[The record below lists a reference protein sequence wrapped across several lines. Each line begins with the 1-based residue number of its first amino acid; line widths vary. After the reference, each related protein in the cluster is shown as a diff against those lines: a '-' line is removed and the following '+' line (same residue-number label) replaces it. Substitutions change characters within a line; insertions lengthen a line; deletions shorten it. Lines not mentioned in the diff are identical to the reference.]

1 MQDELV
7 YKVTGLFSK
16 AFIGYLGA
24 RIAIGI
30 ANTMLTVA
38 LGWHLYEMTGDP
50 WSLALVGLMQII
62 PVYVFFFVSGY
73 VIDRFPRVWVVRV
86 CALVETTA
94 VAGIA
99 QILIREDPELLM
111 LYSLVFLH
119 GAGRAFH
126 GPALHAIV
134 PNIVQRKVLDRA
146 IAMSSTS
153 WNAASIAGPVA
164 AGYLI
169 LLLDRQ
175 IYAVIAVASASTLI
189 GYLFVPTIKIP
200 QETGDRLKTL
210 LAGIQ
215 YVRGRPIILGGLT
228 IDLLMVGFGSVMV
241 LLPVFAAD
249 ILRVG
254 PEELGL
260 MRGMPALGSVL
271 MGLFLSTRRSELSS
285 AGPKLWFSLLVFTTS
300 ILIFSLSEVLIL
312 SLIALFCYGA
322 SDMVSVNIRMGMV
335 QAATPE
341 YLRGR
346 VAAVNMLFIQTSNEG
361 GDFRGGA
368 LAGLLGPIYTVL
380 IGGMLG
386 LGFLMWSRKQFPGL
400 YTLNR
405 ISDLSPQE
413 KVART

>member
-1 MQDELV
+1 M
-7 YKVTGLFSK
+7 
-16 AFIGYLGA
+16 GYLSA

-30 ANTMLTVA
+30 ANTMLIVA
-38 LGWHLYEMTGDP
+38 LGWHLYEITGDP

-73 VIDRFPRVWVVRV
+73 VIDRFPRVWVVRA
-86 CALVETTA
+86 CALVEALA
-94 VAGIA
+94 VLGIA
-99 QILIREDPELLM
+99 QILTQEDPDLLT
-111 LYSLVFLH
+111 LYGLVFVH

-134 PNIVQRKVLDRA
+134 PNIVPREVLDRA

-153 WNAASIAGPVA
+153 WNAASIVGPVV

-169 LLLDRQ
+169 LMLDRR
-175 IYAVIAVASASTLI
+175 IYDVIALASAATLI
-189 GYLFVPTIKIP
+189 GYLFIPSIRIP
-200 QETGDRLKTL
+200 QEKGDRLKTL

-215 YVRGRPIILGGLT
+215 YVRGKPIILGGLT

-249 ILRVG
+249 ILLVG

-271 MGLFLSTRRSELSS
+271 MGLFLSTRRREISG
-285 AGPKLWFSLLVFTTS
+285 AGPKLWFSLIVFAAS
-300 ILIFSLSEVLIL
+300 ILVFSLSEILIL
-312 SLIALFCYGA
+312 SLVALFFYGA

-368 LAGLLGPIYTVL
+368 LAGLLGPVQTVL
-380 IGGMLG
+380 IGGVLG
-386 LGFLMWSRKQFPGL
+386 LGFLAWSRKQFPGL
-400 YTLNR
+400 YTLDK
-405 ISDLSPQE
+405 ISDLSQQDR
-413 KVART
+413 ATRA

>member
-1 MQDELV
+1 MNSLS
-7 YKVTGLFSK
+7 SK
-16 AFIGYLGA
+16 AFVGYLGA

-30 ANTMLTVA
+30 ANTMLIVA
-38 LGWHLYEMTGDP
+38 LGWHLYEITGDP

-73 VIDRFPRVWVVRV
+73 VIDRFPRVWVVRA
-86 CALVETTA
+86 CALVEALA
-94 VAGIA
+94 VLGIA
-99 QILIREDPELLM
+99 QILTQEDPDLLT
-111 LYSLVFLH
+111 LYGLVFVH

-134 PNIVQRKVLDRA
+134 PNIVPREVLDRA

-153 WNAASIAGPVA
+153 WNAASIVGPVV

-169 LLLDRQ
+169 LMLDRR
-175 IYAVIAVASASTLI
+175 IYDVIALASAATLI
-189 GYLFVPTIKIP
+189 GYLFIPSIRIP
-200 QETGDRLKTL
+200 QEKGDRLKTL

-215 YVRGRPIILGGLT
+215 YVRGKPIILGGLT

-249 ILRVG
+249 ILLVG

-271 MGLFLSTRRSELSS
+271 MGLFLSTRRREISG
-285 AGPKLWFSLLVFTTS
+285 AGPKLWFSLIVFAAS
-300 ILIFSLSEVLIL
+300 ILVFSLSEILIL
-312 SLIALFCYGA
+312 SLVALFFYGA

-368 LAGLLGPIYTVL
+368 LAGLLGPVQTVL
-380 IGGMLG
+380 IGGILG
-386 LGFLMWSRKQFPGL
+386 LGFLAWSRKQFPGL
-400 YTLNR
+400 YTLDK
-405 ISDLSPQE
+405 ISDLSQQDR
-413 KVART
+413 ATRA

>member
-1 MQDELV
+1 M
-7 YKVTGLFSK
+7 
-16 AFIGYLGA
+16 GYLGA

-30 ANTMLTVA
+30 ANTMLIVA
-38 LGWHLYEMTGDP
+38 LGWHLYEITGDP

-73 VIDRFPRVWVVRV
+73 VIDRFPRVWVVRT
-86 CALVETTA
+86 CALVEALA
-94 VAGIA
+94 VLGIA
-99 QILIREDPELLM
+99 QILTQEDPDLLT
-111 LYSLVFLH
+111 LYGLVFVH

-134 PNIVQRKVLDRA
+134 PNIVPREVLDRA

-153 WNAASIAGPVA
+153 WNAASIVGPVV

-169 LLLDRQ
+169 LLLDRR
-175 IYAVIAVASASTLI
+175 IYDVIALASAATLI
-189 GYLFVPTIKIP
+189 GYLFIPSIRIP
-200 QETGDRLKTL
+200 QEKGDRLKTL

-215 YVRGRPIILGGLT
+215 YVRGKPIILGGLT

-249 ILRVG
+249 ILLVG

-271 MGLFLSTRRSELSS
+271 MGLFLATRHQEISGT
-285 AGPKLWFSLLVFTTS
+285 GPKLWFSLIVFAVS
-300 ILIFSLSEVLIL
+300 ILVFSLSEILIL
-312 SLIALFCYGA
+312 SLVALFFYGA

-368 LAGLLGPIYTVL
+368 LAGLLGPVQTVL
-380 IGGMLG
+380 IGGILG
-386 LGFLMWSRKQFPGL
+386 LGFLVWSKKQFPGL
-400 YTLNR
+400 YTLEK
-405 ISDLSPQE
+405 ISDLSQQDR
-413 KVART
+413 VTRA

>member
-1 MQDELV
+1 MNSLS
-7 YKVTGLFSK
+7 SK
-16 AFIGYLGA
+16 AFVGYLGA

-30 ANTMLTVA
+30 ANTMLIVA
-38 LGWHLYEMTGDP
+38 LGWHLYEITGDP

-73 VIDRFPRVWVVRV
+73 VIDRFPRVWVVRA
-86 CALVETTA
+86 CALVEALA
-94 VAGIA
+94 VLGIA
-99 QILIREDPELLM
+99 QILTQGDPDLPT
-111 LYSLVFLH
+111 LYVLVFMH

-134 PNIVQRKVLDRA
+134 PNIVPREVLDRA

-153 WNAASIAGPVA
+153 WNAASIVGPVV

-169 LLLDRQ
+169 LLLDRR
-175 IYAVIAVASASTLI
+175 IYDVIALASAATLI
-189 GYLFVPTIKIP
+189 GYLFIPSIRIP
-200 QETGDRLKTL
+200 QEQGDRLKTL

-215 YVRGRPIILGGLT
+215 YVRGKPIILGGLT

-249 ILRVG
+249 ILLVG

-271 MGLFLSTRRSELSS
+271 MGLFLSTRRQEISG
-285 AGPKLWFSLLVFTTS
+285 AGPKLWFSLIVFAAS
-300 ILIFSLSEVLIL
+300 ILVFSLSEILIL
-312 SLIALFCYGA
+312 SLVALFFYGA

-368 LAGLLGPIYTVL
+368 LAGLLGPVQTVL
-380 IGGMLG
+380 IGGVLG
-386 LGFLMWSRKQFPGL
+386 LGFLVWSKKQFPGL
-400 YTLNR
+400 YTLDK
-405 ISDLSPQE
+405 ISDLSQQDR
-413 KVART
+413 ATRA

>member
-1 MQDELV
+1 M
-7 YKVTGLFSK
+7 
-16 AFIGYLGA
+16 GYLSA

-30 ANTMLTVA
+30 ANTMLIVA
-38 LGWHLYEMTGDP
+38 LGWHLYEITGDP

-73 VIDRFPRVWVVRV
+73 VIDRFPRVWVVRA
-86 CALVETTA
+86 CALVEALA
-94 VAGIA
+94 VLGIA
-99 QILIREDPELLM
+99 QILTQGDPDLPT
-111 LYSLVFLH
+111 LYVLVFVH

-134 PNIVQRKVLDRA
+134 PNIVPREVLDRA

-153 WNAASIAGPVA
+153 WNAASIVGPVV

-169 LLLDRQ
+169 LMLDRR
-175 IYAVIAVASASTLI
+175 IYDVIALASAATLI
-189 GYLFVPTIKIP
+189 GYLFIPSIRIP
-200 QETGDRLKTL
+200 QEKGDRLKTL

-215 YVRGRPIILGGLT
+215 YVRGKPIILGGLT

-249 ILRVG
+249 ILLVG

-271 MGLFLSTRRSELSS
+271 MGLFLSTRRREISG
-285 AGPKLWFSLLVFTTS
+285 AGPKLWFSLIVFAAS
-300 ILIFSLSEVLIL
+300 ILVFSLSEILIL
-312 SLIALFCYGA
+312 SLVALFFYGA

-368 LAGLLGPIYTVL
+368 LAGLLGPVQTVL
-380 IGGMLG
+380 IGGILG
-386 LGFLMWSRKQFPGL
+386 LGFLVWSKKQFPGL
-400 YTLNR
+400 YTLDK
-405 ISDLSPQE
+405 ISDLSQQDR
-413 KVART
+413 VTRA

>member
-1 MQDELV
+1 M
-7 YKVTGLFSK
+7 
-16 AFIGYLGA
+16 GYLSA

-30 ANTMLTVA
+30 ANTMLIVA
-38 LGWHLYEMTGDP
+38 LGWHLYEITGDP

-73 VIDRFPRVWVVRV
+73 VIDRFPRVWVVRA
-86 CALVETTA
+86 CALVEALA
-94 VAGIA
+94 VLGIA
-99 QILIREDPELLM
+99 QILTQEDPDLLT
-111 LYSLVFLH
+111 LYVLVFVH

-134 PNIVQRKVLDRA
+134 PNIVPREVLDRA

-153 WNAASIAGPVA
+153 WNAASIVGPVV

-175 IYAVIAVASASTLI
+175 IYGVIALASAATLI
-189 GYLFVPTIKIP
+189 GYLFIPSIRIP
-200 QETGDRLKTL
+200 QEKGDRLKTL

-215 YVRGRPIILGGLT
+215 YVRGKPIILGGLT

-249 ILRVG
+249 ILLVG

-271 MGLFLSTRRSELSS
+271 MGLFLSTRRREISG
-285 AGPKLWFSLLVFTTS
+285 AGSKLWFSLIVFAAS
-300 ILIFSLSEVLIL
+300 ILVFSLSEILIL
-312 SLIALFCYGA
+312 SLVALFFYGA

-368 LAGLLGPIYTVL
+368 LAGLLGPVQTVL
-380 IGGMLG
+380 IGGILG
-386 LGFLMWSRKQFPGL
+386 LGFLAWSRKQFPGL
-400 YTLNR
+400 YTLDK
-405 ISDLSPQE
+405 ISDLSQQDR
-413 KVART
+413 VTRA

>member
-1 MQDELV
+1 M
-7 YKVTGLFSK
+7 
-16 AFIGYLGA
+16 GYLSA

-30 ANTMLTVA
+30 ANTMLIVA
-38 LGWHLYEMTGDP
+38 LGWHLYEITGDP

-73 VIDRFPRVWVVRV
+73 VIDRFPRVWVVRA
-86 CALVETTA
+86 CALVEALA
-94 VAGIA
+94 VLGIA
-99 QILIREDPELLM
+99 QILTQGDPDLPT
-111 LYSLVFLH
+111 LYVLVFVH

-134 PNIVQRKVLDRA
+134 PNIVPREVLDRA

-153 WNAASIAGPVA
+153 WNAASIVGPVV

-169 LLLDRQ
+169 LMLDRR
-175 IYAVIAVASASTLI
+175 IYDVIALASAATLI
-189 GYLFVPTIKIP
+189 GYLFIPSIRIP
-200 QETGDRLKTL
+200 QEKGDRLKTL

-215 YVRGRPIILGGLT
+215 YVRGKPIILGGLT

-249 ILRVG
+249 ILLVG

-271 MGLFLSTRRSELSS
+271 MGLFLSTRRREISG
-285 AGPKLWFSLLVFTTS
+285 AGPKLWFSLIVFAAS
-300 ILIFSLSEVLIL
+300 ILVFSLSEILIL
-312 SLIALFCYGA
+312 SLVALFFYGA

-368 LAGLLGPIYTVL
+368 LAGLLGPVQTVL
-380 IGGMLG
+380 IGGVLG
-386 LGFLMWSRKQFPGL
+386 LGFLAWSRKQFPGL
-400 YTLNR
+400 YTLDK
-405 ISDLSPQE
+405 ISDLSQQDR
-413 KVART
+413 VTRA

>member
-1 MQDELV
+1 M
-7 YKVTGLFSK
+7 
-16 AFIGYLGA
+16 GYLGA

-30 ANTMLTVA
+30 ANTMLIVA
-38 LGWHLYEMTGDP
+38 LGWHLYEITGDP

-73 VIDRFPRVWVVRV
+73 VIDRFPRVWVVRA
-86 CALVETTA
+86 CALVEALA
-94 VAGIA
+94 VLGIA
-99 QILIREDPELLM
+99 QILTQEDPDLLT
-111 LYSLVFLH
+111 LYGFVFVH

-134 PNIVQRKVLDRA
+134 PNIVPREVLDRA

-153 WNAASIAGPVA
+153 WNAASIVGPVV

-175 IYAVIAVASASTLI
+175 IYGVIALASAATLI
-189 GYLFVPTIKIP
+189 GYLFIPSIRIP
-200 QETGDRLKTL
+200 QEKGDRLKTL

-215 YVRGRPIILGGLT
+215 YVRGKPIILGGLT

-249 ILRVG
+249 ILLVG

-271 MGLFLSTRRSELSS
+271 MGIFLSTRRQEISG
-285 AGPKLWFSLLVFTTS
+285 AGPKLWFSLMVFAAS
-300 ILIFSLSEVLIL
+300 ILAFSLSEILIL
-312 SLIALFCYGA
+312 SLVALFFYGA

-368 LAGLLGPIYTVL
+368 LAGLLGPVQTVL
-380 IGGMLG
+380 IGGILG
-386 LGFLMWSRKQFPGL
+386 LGFLVWSRKQFPDL
-400 YTLNR
+400 YTLDKT
-405 ISDLSPQE
+405 SDLSQQDR
-413 KVART
+413 VTRA

>member
-1 MQDELV
+1 M
-7 YKVTGLFSK
+7 
-16 AFIGYLGA
+16 GYLGA

-30 ANTMLTVA
+30 ANTMLIVA
-38 LGWHLYEMTGDP
+38 LGWHLYEITGDP

-73 VIDRFPRVWVVRV
+73 VIDRFPRVWVVRT
-86 CALVETTA
+86 CALVEALA
-94 VAGIA
+94 VLGIA
-99 QILIREDPELLM
+99 QILTQEDPDLLT
-111 LYSLVFLH
+111 LYGLVFVH

-134 PNIVQRKVLDRA
+134 PNIVPREVLDRA

-153 WNAASIAGPVA
+153 WNAASIVGPVV

-169 LLLDRQ
+169 LLLDRR
-175 IYAVIAVASASTLI
+175 IYDVIALASAATLI
-189 GYLFVPTIKIP
+189 GYLFIPSIRIP
-200 QETGDRLKTL
+200 QEKGDRLKTL

-215 YVRGRPIILGGLT
+215 YVRGKPIILGGLT

-249 ILRVG
+249 ILLVG

-271 MGLFLSTRRSELSS
+271 MGLFLATRHQEISGT
-285 AGPKLWFSLLVFTTS
+285 GPKLWFSLIVFAVS
-300 ILIFSLSEVLIL
+300 ILVFSLSEILIL
-312 SLIALFCYGA
+312 SLVALFFYGA

-368 LAGLLGPIYTVL
+368 LAGLLGPVQTVL
-380 IGGMLG
+380 IGGILG
-386 LGFLMWSRKQFPGL
+386 LGFLVWSKKQFPGL
-400 YTLNR
+400 YTLDK
-405 ISDLSPQE
+405 ISDLSQQDR
-413 KVART
+413 VTRA

>member
-1 MQDELV
+1 
-7 YKVTGLFSK
+7 
-16 AFIGYLGA
+16 
-24 RIAIGI
+24 
-30 ANTMLTVA
+30 MLIVA
-38 LGWHLYEMTGDP
+38 LGWHLYEITGDP

-73 VIDRFPRVWVVRV
+73 VIDRFPRVWVVRA
-86 CALVETTA
+86 CALVEALA
-94 VAGIA
+94 VLGIA
-99 QILIREDPELLM
+99 QILTQEDPDLLT
-111 LYSLVFLH
+111 LYGFVFVH

-134 PNIVQRKVLDRA
+134 PNIVSREVLDRA

-153 WNAASIAGPVA
+153 WNAASIVGPVV

-175 IYAVIAVASASTLI
+175 IYGVIALASAATLI
-189 GYLFVPTIKIP
+189 GYLFIPSIRIP
-200 QETGDRLKTL
+200 QEKGDRLKTL

-215 YVRGRPIILGGLT
+215 YVRGKPIILGGLT

-249 ILRVG
+249 ILLVG

-271 MGLFLSTRRSELSS
+271 MGLFLSTRRQEISR
-285 AGPKLWFSLLVFTTS
+285 AGPKLWFSLIVFAAS
-300 ILIFSLSEVLIL
+300 ILVFSLSEILIL
-312 SLIALFCYGA
+312 SLVALFFYGA

-368 LAGLLGPIYTVL
+368 LAGLLGPVQTVL
-380 IGGMLG
+380 IGGILG
-386 LGFLMWSRKQFPGL
+386 LGFLVWSRKQFPDL
-400 YTLNR
+400 YTLDKT
-405 ISDLSPQE
+405 SDLSQQDR
-413 KVART
+413 VTRA

>member
-1 MQDELV
+1 MNSLS
-7 YKVTGLFSK
+7 SK
-16 AFIGYLGA
+16 AFVGYLGA

-30 ANTMLTVA
+30 ANTMLIVA
-38 LGWHLYEMTGDP
+38 LGWHLYEITGDP

-73 VIDRFPRVWVVRV
+73 VIDRFPRVWVVRA
-86 CALVETTA
+86 CALVEALA
-94 VAGIA
+94 VLGIA
-99 QILIREDPELLM
+99 QILTQGDPDLPT
-111 LYSLVFLH
+111 LYVLVFMH

-134 PNIVQRKVLDRA
+134 PNIVPREVLDRA

-153 WNAASIAGPVA
+153 WNAASIVGPVV

-169 LLLDRQ
+169 LMLDRR
-175 IYAVIAVASASTLI
+175 IYDVIALASAATLI
-189 GYLFVPTIKIP
+189 GYLFIPSIRIP
-200 QETGDRLKTL
+200 QEKGDRLKTL

-215 YVRGRPIILGGLT
+215 YVRGKPIILGGLT

-249 ILRVG
+249 ILLVG

-271 MGLFLSTRRSELSS
+271 MGLFLSTRRREISG
-285 AGPKLWFSLLVFTTS
+285 AGPKLWFSLIVFAAS
-300 ILIFSLSEVLIL
+300 ILVFSLSEILIL
-312 SLIALFCYGA
+312 SLVALFFYGA

-368 LAGLLGPIYTVL
+368 LAGLLGPVQTVL
-380 IGGMLG
+380 IGGILG
-386 LGFLMWSRKQFPGL
+386 LGFLVWSKKQFPGL
-400 YTLNR
+400 YTLDK
-405 ISDLSPQE
+405 ISDLSQQDR
-413 KVART
+413 VTRA

>member
-1 MQDELV
+1 MNSLS
-7 YKVTGLFSK
+7 SK
-16 AFIGYLGA
+16 AFVGYLGA

-30 ANTMLTVA
+30 ANTMLIVA
-38 LGWHLYEMTGDP
+38 LGWHLYEITGDP

-73 VIDRFPRVWVVRV
+73 VIDRFPRVWVVRA
-86 CALVETTA
+86 CALVEALA
-94 VAGIA
+94 VLGIA
-99 QILIREDPELLM
+99 QILTQGDPDLPT
-111 LYSLVFLH
+111 LYGLVFVH

-134 PNIVQRKVLDRA
+134 PNIVPREVLDRA

-153 WNAASIAGPVA
+153 WNAASIVGPVV

-175 IYAVIAVASASTLI
+175 IYGVIALASAATLI
-189 GYLFVPTIKIP
+189 GYLFIPSIRIP
-200 QETGDRLKTL
+200 QEQGDRLKTL

-215 YVRGRPIILGGLT
+215 YVRGKPIILGGLT

-249 ILRVG
+249 ILLVG

-271 MGLFLSTRRSELSS
+271 MGLFLSTRRQEISG
-285 AGPKLWFSLLVFTTS
+285 AGPKLWFSLIVFAAS
-300 ILIFSLSEVLIL
+300 ILVFSLSEILIL
-312 SLIALFCYGA
+312 SLVALFFYGA

-368 LAGLLGPIYTVL
+368 LAGLLGPVQTVL
-380 IGGMLG
+380 IGGVLG
-386 LGFLMWSRKQFPGL
+386 LGFLVWSKKQFPGL
-400 YTLNR
+400 YTLDK
-405 ISDLSPQE
+405 ISDLSQQDR
-413 KVART
+413 VTRA

>member
-1 MQDELV
+1 MNSLS
-7 YKVTGLFSK
+7 SK
-16 AFIGYLGA
+16 AFVGYLGA

-30 ANTMLTVA
+30 ANTMLIVA
-38 LGWHLYEMTGDP
+38 LGWHLYEITGDP

-73 VIDRFPRVWVVRV
+73 VIDRFPRVWVVRA
-86 CALVETTA
+86 CALVEALA
-94 VAGIA
+94 VLGIA
-99 QILIREDPELLM
+99 QILTQGDPDLPT
-111 LYSLVFLH
+111 LYVLVFVH

-134 PNIVQRKVLDRA
+134 PNIVPREVLDRA

-153 WNAASIAGPVA
+153 WNAASIVGPVV

-175 IYAVIAVASASTLI
+175 IYGVIALASAATLI
-189 GYLFVPTIKIP
+189 GYLFIPSIRIP
-200 QETGDRLKTL
+200 QEKGDRLKTL

-215 YVRGRPIILGGLT
+215 YVRGKPIILGGLT

-249 ILRVG
+249 ILLVG

-271 MGLFLSTRRSELSS
+271 MGLFLSTRRQEISG
-285 AGPKLWFSLLVFTTS
+285 AGPKLWFSLIVFAAS
-300 ILIFSLSEVLIL
+300 ILVFSLSEILIL
-312 SLIALFCYGA
+312 SLVALFFYGA

-368 LAGLLGPIYTVL
+368 LAGLLGPVQTVL
-380 IGGMLG
+380 IGGVLG
-386 LGFLMWSRKQFPGL
+386 LGFLVWSKKQFPGL
-400 YTLNR
+400 YTLDK
-405 ISDLSPQE
+405 ISDLSQQDR
-413 KVART
+413 VTRA

>member
-1 MQDELV
+1 M
-7 YKVTGLFSK
+7 
-16 AFIGYLGA
+16 GYLSA

-30 ANTMLTVA
+30 ANTMLIVA
-38 LGWHLYEMTGDP
+38 LGWHLYEITGDP

-73 VIDRFPRVWVVRV
+73 VIDRFPRVWVVRA
-86 CALVETTA
+86 CALVEALA
-94 VAGIA
+94 VLGIA
-99 QILIREDPELLM
+99 QILTQEDPDLLT
-111 LYSLVFLH
+111 LYGLVFVH

-134 PNIVQRKVLDRA
+134 PNIVPREVLDRA

-153 WNAASIAGPVA
+153 WNAASIVGPVV

-169 LLLDRQ
+169 LMLDRR
-175 IYAVIAVASASTLI
+175 IYDVIALASAATLI
-189 GYLFVPTIKIP
+189 GYLFIPSIRIP
-200 QETGDRLKTL
+200 QEKGDRLKTL

-215 YVRGRPIILGGLT
+215 YVRAKPIILGGLT

-249 ILRVG
+249 ILLVG

-271 MGLFLSTRRSELSS
+271 MGLFLSTRRREISG
-285 AGPKLWFSLLVFTTS
+285 AGPKLWFSLIVFAAS
-300 ILIFSLSEVLIL
+300 ILVFSLSEILIL
-312 SLIALFCYGA
+312 SLVALFFYGA

-368 LAGLLGPIYTVL
+368 LAGLLGPVQTVL
-380 IGGMLG
+380 IGGILG
-386 LGFLMWSRKQFPGL
+386 LGFLAWSRKQFPGL
-400 YTLNR
+400 YTLDK
-405 ISDLSPQE
+405 ISDLSQQDR
-413 KVART
+413 ATRA

>member
-1 MQDELV
+1 MNSLS
-7 YKVTGLFSK
+7 SK
-16 AFIGYLGA
+16 AFVGYLGA

-30 ANTMLTVA
+30 ANTMLIVA
-38 LGWHLYEMTGDP
+38 LGWHLYEITGDP

-73 VIDRFPRVWVVRV
+73 VIDRFPRVWVVRA
-86 CALVETTA
+86 CALVEALA
-94 VAGIA
+94 VLGIA
-99 QILIREDPELLM
+99 QILTQGDPDLPT
-111 LYSLVFLH
+111 LYVLVFVH

-134 PNIVQRKVLDRA
+134 PNIVPREVLDRA

-153 WNAASIAGPVA
+153 WNAASIVGPVV

-169 LLLDRQ
+169 LMLDRR
-175 IYAVIAVASASTLI
+175 IYDVIALASAATLI
-189 GYLFVPTIKIP
+189 GYLFIPSIRIP
-200 QETGDRLKTL
+200 QEKGDRLKTL

-215 YVRGRPIILGGLT
+215 YVRGKPIILGGLT

-249 ILRVG
+249 ILLVG

-271 MGLFLSTRRSELSS
+271 MGLFLSTRRQEISR
-285 AGPKLWFSLLVFTTS
+285 AGPKLWFSLIVFAAS
-300 ILIFSLSEVLIL
+300 ILVFSLSEILIL
-312 SLIALFCYGA
+312 SLVALFFYGA

-368 LAGLLGPIYTVL
+368 LAGLLGPVQTVL
-380 IGGMLG
+380 IGGILG
-386 LGFLMWSRKQFPGL
+386 LGFLVWSKKQFPGL
-400 YTLNR
+400 YTLDK
-405 ISDLSPQE
+405 ISDLSQQDR
-413 KVART
+413 VTRA

>member
-1 MQDELV
+1 
-7 YKVTGLFSK
+7 
-16 AFIGYLGA
+16 
-24 RIAIGI
+24 
-30 ANTMLTVA
+30 MLIVA
-38 LGWHLYEMTGDP
+38 LGWHLYEITGDP

-73 VIDRFPRVWVVRV
+73 VIDRFPRVWVVRA
-86 CALVETTA
+86 CALVEALA
-94 VAGIA
+94 VLGIA
-99 QILIREDPELLM
+99 QILTQGDPDLPT
-111 LYSLVFLH
+111 LYVLVFVH

-134 PNIVQRKVLDRA
+134 PNIVPREVLDRA

-153 WNAASIAGPVA
+153 WNAASIVGPVV

-169 LLLDRQ
+169 LMLDRR
-175 IYAVIAVASASTLI
+175 IYDVIALASAATLI
-189 GYLFVPTIKIP
+189 GYLFIPSIRIP
-200 QETGDRLKTL
+200 QEKGDRLKTL

-215 YVRGRPIILGGLT
+215 YVRGKPIILGGLT

-249 ILRVG
+249 ILLVG

-271 MGLFLSTRRSELSS
+271 MGLFLSTRRREISG
-285 AGPKLWFSLLVFTTS
+285 AGPKLWFSLIVFAAS
-300 ILIFSLSEVLIL
+300 ILVFSLSEILIL
-312 SLIALFCYGA
+312 SLVALFFYGA

-368 LAGLLGPIYTVL
+368 LAGLLGPVQTVL
-380 IGGMLG
+380 IGGILG
-386 LGFLMWSRKQFPGL
+386 LGFLAWSRKQFPGL
-400 YTLNR
+400 YTLDK
-405 ISDLSPQE
+405 ISDLSQQDR
-413 KVART
+413 ATRA

>member
-1 MQDELV
+1 MNSLS
-7 YKVTGLFSK
+7 SK
-16 AFIGYLGA
+16 AFVGYLGA

-30 ANTMLTVA
+30 ANTMLIVA
-38 LGWHLYEMTGDP
+38 LGWHLYEITGDP

-73 VIDRFPRVWVVRV
+73 VIDRFPRVWVVRA
-86 CALVETTA
+86 CAFVEALA
-94 VAGIA
+94 VLGIA
-99 QILIREDPELLM
+99 QILTQGDPDLPT
-111 LYSLVFLH
+111 LYVLVFVH

-134 PNIVQRKVLDRA
+134 PNIVPREVLDRA

-153 WNAASIAGPVA
+153 WNAASIVGPVV

-175 IYAVIAVASASTLI
+175 IYGVIALASAATLI
-189 GYLFVPTIKIP
+189 GYLFIPSIRIP
-200 QETGDRLKTL
+200 QEQGDRLKTL

-215 YVRGRPIILGGLT
+215 YVRGKPIILGGLT

-249 ILRVG
+249 ILLVG

-271 MGLFLSTRRSELSS
+271 MGLFLSTRRREISG
-285 AGPKLWFSLLVFTTS
+285 AGPKLWFSLIVFAAS
-300 ILIFSLSEVLIL
+300 ILVFSLSEILIL
-312 SLIALFCYGA
+312 SLVALFFYGA

-368 LAGLLGPIYTVL
+368 LAGLLGPVQTVL
-380 IGGMLG
+380 IGGVLG
-386 LGFLMWSRKQFPGL
+386 LGFLVWSKKQFPGL
-400 YTLNR
+400 YTLDK
-405 ISDLSPQE
+405 ISDLSQQDR
-413 KVART
+413 VTRA

>member
-1 MQDELV
+1 
-7 YKVTGLFSK
+7 
-16 AFIGYLGA
+16 
-24 RIAIGI
+24 
-30 ANTMLTVA
+30 MLIVA
-38 LGWHLYEMTGDP
+38 LGWHLYEITGDP

-73 VIDRFPRVWVVRV
+73 VIDRFPRVWVVRA
-86 CALVETTA
+86 CALVEALA
-94 VAGIA
+94 VLGIA
-99 QILIREDPELLM
+99 QILTQEDPDLLT
-111 LYSLVFLH
+111 LYGLVFVH

-134 PNIVQRKVLDRA
+134 PNIVPREVLDRA

-153 WNAASIAGPVA
+153 WNAASIVGPVV

-169 LLLDRQ
+169 LMLDRR
-175 IYAVIAVASASTLI
+175 IYDVIALASAATLI
-189 GYLFVPTIKIP
+189 GYLFIPSIRIP
-200 QETGDRLKTL
+200 QEKGDRLKTL

-215 YVRGRPIILGGLT
+215 YVRGKPIILGGLT

-249 ILRVG
+249 ILLVG

-271 MGLFLSTRRSELSS
+271 MGLFLSTRRQEISR
-285 AGPKLWFSLLVFTTS
+285 AGPKLWFSLIVFAAS
-300 ILIFSLSEVLIL
+300 ILVFSLSEILIL
-312 SLIALFCYGA
+312 SLVALFFYGA

-368 LAGLLGPIYTVL
+368 LAGLLGPVQTVL
-380 IGGMLG
+380 IGGVLG
-386 LGFLMWSRKQFPGL
+386 LGFLVWSKKQFPGL
-400 YTLNR
+400 YTLDK
-405 ISDLSPQE
+405 ISDLSQQDR
-413 KVART
+413 VTRA

>member
-1 MQDELV
+1 MNSLS
-7 YKVTGLFSK
+7 SK
-16 AFIGYLGA
+16 AFVGYLGA

-30 ANTMLTVA
+30 ANTMLIVA
-38 LGWHLYEMTGDP
+38 LGWHLYEITGDP

-73 VIDRFPRVWVVRV
+73 VIDRFPRVWVVRA
-86 CALVETTA
+86 CALVEALA
-94 VAGIA
+94 VLGIA
-99 QILIREDPELLM
+99 QILTQGDPDLPT
-111 LYSLVFLH
+111 LYVLVFVH

-134 PNIVQRKVLDRA
+134 PNIVPREVLDRA

-153 WNAASIAGPVA
+153 WNAASIVGPVV

-175 IYAVIAVASASTLI
+175 IYGVIALASAATLI
-189 GYLFVPTIKIP
+189 GYLFIPSIRIP
-200 QETGDRLKTL
+200 QEKGDRLKTL

-215 YVRGRPIILGGLT
+215 YVRGKPIILGGLT

-249 ILRVG
+249 ILLVG

-271 MGLFLSTRRSELSS
+271 MGLFLSTRRREISG
-285 AGPKLWFSLLVFTTS
+285 AGPKLWFSLIVFAAS
-300 ILIFSLSEVLIL
+300 ILVFSLSEILIL
-312 SLIALFCYGA
+312 SLVALFFYGA

-368 LAGLLGPIYTVL
+368 LAGLLGPVQTVL
-380 IGGMLG
+380 IGGVLG
-386 LGFLMWSRKQFPGL
+386 LGFLVWSKKQFPGL
-400 YTLNR
+400 YTLDK
-405 ISDLSPQE
+405 ISDLSQQDR
-413 KVART
+413 VTRA

>member
-1 MQDELV
+1 
-7 YKVTGLFSK
+7 
-16 AFIGYLGA
+16 
-24 RIAIGI
+24 
-30 ANTMLTVA
+30 MLIVA
-38 LGWHLYEMTGDP
+38 LGWHLYEITGDP

-73 VIDRFPRVWVVRV
+73 VIDRFPRVWVVRA
-86 CALVETTA
+86 CALVEALA
-94 VAGIA
+94 VLGIA
-99 QILIREDPELLM
+99 QILTQEDPDLLT
-111 LYSLVFLH
+111 LYGLVFVH

-134 PNIVQRKVLDRA
+134 PNIVPREVLDRA

-153 WNAASIAGPVA
+153 WNAASIVGPVV

-169 LLLDRQ
+169 LLLDRR
-175 IYAVIAVASASTLI
+175 IYDVIALASAATLI
-189 GYLFVPTIKIP
+189 GYLFIPSIRIP
-200 QETGDRLKTL
+200 QEKGDRLKTL

-215 YVRGRPIILGGLT
+215 YVRGKPIILGGLT

-249 ILRVG
+249 ILLVG

-271 MGLFLSTRRSELSS
+271 MGLFLSTRRQEISG
-285 AGPKLWFSLLVFTTS
+285 AGPKLWFSLIVFAAS
-300 ILIFSLSEVLIL
+300 ILVFSLSEILIL
-312 SLIALFCYGA
+312 SLVALFFYGA

-368 LAGLLGPIYTVL
+368 LAGLLGPVQTVL
-380 IGGMLG
+380 IGGILG
-386 LGFLMWSRKQFPGL
+386 LGFLAWSRKQFPGL
-400 YTLNR
+400 YTLDK
-405 ISDLSPQE
+405 ISDLSQQDR
-413 KVART
+413 VTRA

>member
-1 MQDELV
+1 M
-7 YKVTGLFSK
+7 
-16 AFIGYLGA
+16 GYLSA

-30 ANTMLTVA
+30 ANTMLIVA
-38 LGWHLYEMTGDP
+38 LGWHLYEITGDP

-73 VIDRFPRVWVVRV
+73 VIDRFPRVWVVRA
-86 CALVETTA
+86 CALVEALA
-94 VAGIA
+94 VLGIA
-99 QILIREDPELLM
+99 QILTQGDPDLPT
-111 LYSLVFLH
+111 LYVLVFVH

-134 PNIVQRKVLDRA
+134 PNIVPREVLDRA

-153 WNAASIAGPVA
+153 WNAASIVGPVV

-175 IYAVIAVASASTLI
+175 IYGVIALASAATLI
-189 GYLFVPTIKIP
+189 GYLFIPSIRIP
-200 QETGDRLKTL
+200 QEKGDRLKTL

-215 YVRGRPIILGGLT
+215 YVRGKPIILGGLT

-249 ILRVG
+249 ILLVG

-271 MGLFLSTRRSELSS
+271 MGLFLSTRRREISG
-285 AGPKLWFSLLVFTTS
+285 AGPKLWFSLIVFAAS
-300 ILIFSLSEVLIL
+300 ILVFSLSEILIL
-312 SLIALFCYGA
+312 SLVALFFYGA

-368 LAGLLGPIYTVL
+368 LAGLLGPVQTVL
-380 IGGMLG
+380 IGGVLG
-386 LGFLMWSRKQFPGL
+386 LGFLVWSKKQFPGL
-400 YTLNR
+400 YTLDK
-405 ISDLSPQE
+405 ISDLSQQDR
-413 KVART
+413 ATRA

>member
-1 MQDELV
+1 M
-7 YKVTGLFSK
+7 
-16 AFIGYLGA
+16 GYLSA

-30 ANTMLTVA
+30 ANTMLIVA
-38 LGWHLYEMTGDP
+38 LGWHLYEITGDP

-73 VIDRFPRVWVVRV
+73 VIDRFPRVWVVRA
-86 CALVETTA
+86 CALVEALA
-94 VAGIA
+94 VLGIA
-99 QILIREDPELLM
+99 QILTQEDPDLLT
-111 LYSLVFLH
+111 LYGLVFVH

-134 PNIVQRKVLDRA
+134 PNIVPREVLDRA

-153 WNAASIAGPVA
+153 WNAASIVGPVV

-175 IYAVIAVASASTLI
+175 IYGVIALASAATLI
-189 GYLFVPTIKIP
+189 GYLFIPSIRIP
-200 QETGDRLKTL
+200 QEKGDRLKTL

-215 YVRGRPIILGGLT
+215 YVRGKPIILGGLT

-249 ILRVG
+249 ILLVG

-271 MGLFLSTRRSELSS
+271 MGLFLSTRRREISG
-285 AGPKLWFSLLVFTTS
+285 AGPKLWFSLIVFAAS
-300 ILIFSLSEVLIL
+300 ILVFSLSEILIL
-312 SLIALFCYGA
+312 SLVALFFYGA

-368 LAGLLGPIYTVL
+368 LAGLLGPVQTVL
-380 IGGMLG
+380 IGGILG
-386 LGFLMWSRKQFPGL
+386 LGFLAWSRKQFPGL
-400 YTLNR
+400 YTLDK
-405 ISDLSPQE
+405 ISDLSQQDR
-413 KVART
+413 ATRA

>member
-1 MQDELV
+1 M
-7 YKVTGLFSK
+7 
-16 AFIGYLGA
+16 GYLSA

-30 ANTMLTVA
+30 ANTMLIVA
-38 LGWHLYEMTGDP
+38 LGWHLYEITGDP

-73 VIDRFPRVWVVRV
+73 VIDRFPRVWVVRA
-86 CALVETTA
+86 CALVEALA
-94 VAGIA
+94 VLGIA
-99 QILIREDPELLM
+99 QILTQGDPDLPT
-111 LYSLVFLH
+111 LYVLVFVH

-134 PNIVQRKVLDRA
+134 PNIVPREVLDRA

-153 WNAASIAGPVA
+153 WNAASIVGPVV

-169 LLLDRQ
+169 LMLDRR
-175 IYAVIAVASASTLI
+175 IYDVIALASAATLI
-189 GYLFVPTIKIP
+189 GYLFIPSIRIP
-200 QETGDRLKTL
+200 QEKGDRLKTL

-215 YVRGRPIILGGLT
+215 YVRGKPIILGGLT

-249 ILRVG
+249 ILLVG

-271 MGLFLSTRRSELSS
+271 MGLFLSTRRREISG
-285 AGPKLWFSLLVFTTS
+285 AGPKLWFSLIVFAAS
-300 ILIFSLSEVLIL
+300 ILVFSLSEILIL
-312 SLIALFCYGA
+312 SLVALFFYGA

-368 LAGLLGPIYTVL
+368 LAGLLGPVQTVL
-380 IGGMLG
+380 IGGILG
-386 LGFLMWSRKQFPGL
+386 LGFLAWSRKQFPGL
-400 YTLNR
+400 YTLDK
-405 ISDLSPQE
+405 ISDLSQQDR
-413 KVART
+413 ATRA

>member
-1 MQDELV
+1 M
-7 YKVTGLFSK
+7 
-16 AFIGYLGA
+16 GYLSA

-30 ANTMLTVA
+30 ANTMLIVA
-38 LGWHLYEMTGDP
+38 LGWHLYEITGDP

-73 VIDRFPRVWVVRV
+73 VIDRFPRVWVVRA
-86 CALVETTA
+86 CALVEALA
-94 VAGIA
+94 VLGIA
-99 QILIREDPELLM
+99 QILTQEDPNLLT
-111 LYSLVFLH
+111 LYGLVFVH

-134 PNIVQRKVLDRA
+134 PNIVPREVLDRA

-153 WNAASIAGPVA
+153 WNAASIVGPVV

-169 LLLDRQ
+169 LMLDRR
-175 IYAVIAVASASTLI
+175 IYDVIALASAATLI
-189 GYLFVPTIKIP
+189 GYLFIPSIRIP
-200 QETGDRLKTL
+200 QEKGDRLKTL

-215 YVRGRPIILGGLT
+215 YVRGKPIILGGLT

-249 ILRVG
+249 ILLVG

-271 MGLFLSTRRSELSS
+271 MGLFLSTRRREISG
-285 AGPKLWFSLLVFTTS
+285 AGPKLWFSLIVFAAS
-300 ILIFSLSEVLIL
+300 ILVLSLSEILIL
-312 SLIALFCYGA
+312 SLVALFFYGA

-368 LAGLLGPIYTVL
+368 LAGLLGPVQTVL
-380 IGGMLG
+380 IGGILG
-386 LGFLMWSRKQFPGL
+386 LGFLAWSRKQFAGL
-400 YTLNR
+400 YTLDK
-405 ISDLSPQE
+405 ISDLSQQDR
-413 KVART
+413 ATRA

>member
-1 MQDELV
+1 M
-7 YKVTGLFSK
+7 
-16 AFIGYLGA
+16 GYLGA

-30 ANTMLTVA
+30 ANTMLIVA
-38 LGWHLYEMTGDP
+38 LGWHLYEITGDP

-73 VIDRFPRVWVVRV
+73 VIDRFPRVWVVRA
-86 CALVETTA
+86 CALVEALA
-94 VAGIA
+94 VLGIA
-99 QILIREDPELLM
+99 QILTQGDPDLPT
-111 LYSLVFLH
+111 LYVLVFMH

-134 PNIVQRKVLDRA
+134 PNIVPREVLDRA

-153 WNAASIAGPVA
+153 WNAASIVGPVV

-169 LLLDRQ
+169 LMLDRR
-175 IYAVIAVASASTLI
+175 IYDVIALASAATLI
-189 GYLFVPTIKIP
+189 GYLFIPSIRIP
-200 QETGDRLKTL
+200 QEKGDRLKTL

-215 YVRGRPIILGGLT
+215 YVRGKPIILGGLT

-249 ILRVG
+249 ILLVG

-271 MGLFLSTRRSELSS
+271 MGLFLSTRRREISG
-285 AGPKLWFSLLVFTTS
+285 AGPKLWFSLIVFAAS
-300 ILIFSLSEVLIL
+300 ILVFSLSEILIL
-312 SLIALFCYGA
+312 SLVALFFYGA

-368 LAGLLGPIYTVL
+368 LAGLLGPVQTVL
-380 IGGMLG
+380 IGGVLG
-386 LGFLMWSRKQFPGL
+386 LGFLAWSRKQFPGL
-400 YTLNR
+400 YTLDK
-405 ISDLSPQE
+405 ISDLSQQDR
-413 KVART
+413 ATRA

>member
-1 MQDELV
+1 M
-7 YKVTGLFSK
+7 
-16 AFIGYLGA
+16 GYLGA

-30 ANTMLTVA
+30 ANTMLIVA
-38 LGWHLYEMTGDP
+38 LGWHLYEITGDP

-73 VIDRFPRVWVVRV
+73 VIDRFPRVWVVRT
-86 CALVETTA
+86 CALVEALA
-94 VAGIA
+94 VLGIA
-99 QILIREDPELLM
+99 QILTQEDPDLLT
-111 LYSLVFLH
+111 LYGLVFVH

-134 PNIVQRKVLDRA
+134 PNIVPREVLDRA

-153 WNAASIAGPVA
+153 WNAASIVGPVV

-169 LLLDRQ
+169 LLLDRR
-175 IYAVIAVASASTLI
+175 IYDVIALASAATLI
-189 GYLFVPTIKIP
+189 GYLFIPSIRIP
-200 QETGDRLKTL
+200 QEKGDRLQTL

-215 YVRGRPIILGGLT
+215 YVRGKPIILGGLT

-249 ILRVG
+249 ILLVG

-271 MGLFLSTRRSELSS
+271 MGLFLATRHQEISGT
-285 AGPKLWFSLLVFTTS
+285 GPKLWFSLIVFAVS
-300 ILIFSLSEVLIL
+300 ILVFSLSEILIL
-312 SLIALFCYGA
+312 SLVALFFYGA

-368 LAGLLGPIYTVL
+368 LAGLLGPVQTVL
-380 IGGMLG
+380 IGGALG
-386 LGFLMWSRKQFPGL
+386 LGFLVWSKKQFPGL
-400 YTLNR
+400 YTLDK
-405 ISDLSPQE
+405 ISDLSQQDR
-413 KVART
+413 VTRA

>member
-1 MQDELV
+1 M
-7 YKVTGLFSK
+7 
-16 AFIGYLGA
+16 GYLSA

-30 ANTMLTVA
+30 ANTMLIVA
-38 LGWHLYEMTGDP
+38 LGWHLYEITGDP

-73 VIDRFPRVWVVRV
+73 VIDRFPRVWVVRT
-86 CALVETTA
+86 CALVEALA
-94 VAGIA
+94 VLGIA
-99 QILIREDPELLM
+99 QILTQEDPDLLT
-111 LYSLVFLH
+111 LYGLVFVH

-134 PNIVQRKVLDRA
+134 PNIVPREVLDRA

-153 WNAASIAGPVA
+153 WNAASIVGPVV

-169 LLLDRQ
+169 LLLDRR
-175 IYAVIAVASASTLI
+175 IYDVIALASAATLI
-189 GYLFVPTIKIP
+189 GYLFIPSIRIP
-200 QETGDRLKTL
+200 QEKGDRLATL

-215 YVRGRPIILGGLT
+215 YVRGKPIILGGLT

-249 ILRVG
+249 ILLVG

-271 MGLFLSTRRSELSS
+271 MGLFLATRHQEISGT
-285 AGPKLWFSLLVFTTS
+285 GPKLWFSLIVFAVS
-300 ILIFSLSEVLIL
+300 ILVFSLSEILIL
-312 SLIALFCYGA
+312 SLVALFFYGA

-368 LAGLLGPIYTVL
+368 LAGLLGPVQTVL
-380 IGGMLG
+380 IGGALG
-386 LGFLMWSRKQFPGL
+386 LGFLVWSKKQFPGL
-400 YTLNR
+400 YTLDK
-405 ISDLSPQE
+405 ISDLSQQDR
-413 KVART
+413 VTRA

>member
-1 MQDELV
+1 M
-7 YKVTGLFSK
+7 
-16 AFIGYLGA
+16 GYLSA

-30 ANTMLTVA
+30 ANTMLIVA
-38 LGWHLYEMTGDP
+38 LGWHLYEITGDP

-73 VIDRFPRVWVVRV
+73 VIDRFPRVWVVRA
-86 CALVETTA
+86 CALVEALA
-94 VAGIA
+94 VLGIA
-99 QILIREDPELLM
+99 QILTQGDPDLPT
-111 LYSLVFLH
+111 LYVLVFVH

-134 PNIVQRKVLDRA
+134 PNIVPREVLDRA

-153 WNAASIAGPVA
+153 WNAASIVGPVV

-169 LLLDRQ
+169 LMLDRQ
-175 IYAVIAVASASTLI
+175 IYGVIALASAATLI
-189 GYLFVPTIKIP
+189 GYLFIPSIRIP
-200 QETGDRLKTL
+200 QEKGDRLKTL

-215 YVRGRPIILGGLT
+215 YVRGKPIILGGLT

-249 ILRVG
+249 ILLVG

-271 MGLFLSTRRSELSS
+271 MGLFLSTRRREISG
-285 AGPKLWFSLLVFTTS
+285 AGPKLWFSLIVFAAS
-300 ILIFSLSEVLIL
+300 ILVFSLSEILIL
-312 SLIALFCYGA
+312 SLVALFFYGA

-368 LAGLLGPIYTVL
+368 LAGLLGPVQTVL
-380 IGGMLG
+380 IGGILG
-386 LGFLMWSRKQFPGL
+386 LGFLAWSRKQFPGL
-400 YTLNR
+400 YTLDK
-405 ISDLSPQE
+405 ISDLSQQDR
-413 KVART
+413 ATRA

>member
-1 MQDELV
+1 M
-7 YKVTGLFSK
+7 
-16 AFIGYLGA
+16 GYLSA

-30 ANTMLTVA
+30 ANTMLIVA
-38 LGWHLYEMTGDP
+38 LGWHLYEITGDP

-73 VIDRFPRVWVVRV
+73 VIDRFPRVWVVRA
-86 CALVETTA
+86 CALVEALA
-94 VAGIA
+94 VLGIA
-99 QILIREDPELLM
+99 QILTQGDPDLPT
-111 LYSLVFLH
+111 LYVLVFVH

-134 PNIVQRKVLDRA
+134 PNIVPREVLDRA

-153 WNAASIAGPVA
+153 WNAASIVGPVV

-175 IYAVIAVASASTLI
+175 IYGVIALASAATLI
-189 GYLFVPTIKIP
+189 GYLFIPSIRIP
-200 QETGDRLKTL
+200 QEKGDRLKTL

-215 YVRGRPIILGGLT
+215 YVRGKPIILGGLT

-249 ILRVG
+249 ILLVG

-271 MGLFLSTRRSELSS
+271 MGLFLSTRRREISG
-285 AGPKLWFSLLVFTTS
+285 AGPKLWFSLIVFAAS
-300 ILIFSLSEVLIL
+300 ILVFSLSESLIL
-312 SLIALFCYGA
+312 SLVALFFYGA

-368 LAGLLGPIYTVL
+368 LAGLLGPVQTVL
-380 IGGMLG
+380 IGGILG
-386 LGFLMWSRKQFPGL
+386 LGFLAWSRKQFPGL
-400 YTLNR
+400 YTLDK
-405 ISDLSPQE
+405 ISDLSQQDR
-413 KVART
+413 ATRA

>member
-1 MQDELV
+1 M
-7 YKVTGLFSK
+7 
-16 AFIGYLGA
+16 GYLSA

-30 ANTMLTVA
+30 ANTMLIVA
-38 LGWHLYEMTGDP
+38 LGWHLYEITGDP

-73 VIDRFPRVWVVRV
+73 VIDRFPRVWVVRA
-86 CALVETTA
+86 CALVEALA
-94 VAGIA
+94 VLGIA
-99 QILIREDPELLM
+99 QILTQEDPDLLT
-111 LYSLVFLH
+111 LYGLVFVH

-134 PNIVQRKVLDRA
+134 PNIVPREVLDRA

-153 WNAASIAGPVA
+153 WNAASIVGPVV

-169 LLLDRQ
+169 LMLDRR
-175 IYAVIAVASASTLI
+175 IYDVIALASAATLI
-189 GYLFVPTIKIP
+189 GYLFIPSIRIP
-200 QETGDRLKTL
+200 QEKGDRLKTL

-215 YVRGRPIILGGLT
+215 YVRGKPIILGGLT

-249 ILRVG
+249 ILLVG

-271 MGLFLSTRRSELSS
+271 MGLFLSTRRREISG
-285 AGPKLWFSLLVFTTS
+285 AGPKLWFSLIVFAAS
-300 ILIFSLSEVLIL
+300 ILVFSLSEVLIL
-312 SLIALFCYGA
+312 SLVALFFYGA

-368 LAGLLGPIYTVL
+368 LAGLLGPVQTVL
-380 IGGMLG
+380 IGGILG
-386 LGFLMWSRKQFPGL
+386 LGFLAWSRKQFPGL
-400 YTLNR
+400 YTLDK
-405 ISDLSPQE
+405 ISDLSQQDR
-413 KVART
+413 ATRA

>member
-1 MQDELV
+1 M
-7 YKVTGLFSK
+7 
-16 AFIGYLGA
+16 GYLSA

-30 ANTMLTVA
+30 ANTMLIVA
-38 LGWHLYEMTGDP
+38 LGWHLYEITGDP

-73 VIDRFPRVWVVRV
+73 VIDRFPRVWVVRA
-86 CALVETTA
+86 CALVEALA
-94 VAGIA
+94 VLGIA
-99 QILIREDPELLM
+99 QILTQGDPDLPT
-111 LYSLVFLH
+111 LYVLVFVH

-134 PNIVQRKVLDRA
+134 PNIVPREVLDRA

-153 WNAASIAGPVA
+153 WNAASIVGPVV

-169 LLLDRQ
+169 LMLDRR
-175 IYAVIAVASASTLI
+175 IYDVIALASAATLI
-189 GYLFVPTIKIP
+189 GYLFIPSIRIP
-200 QETGDRLKTL
+200 QEKGDRLKTL

-215 YVRGRPIILGGLT
+215 YVRGKPIILGGLT

-249 ILRVG
+249 ILLVG

-271 MGLFLSTRRSELSS
+271 MGLFLSTRRREISG
-285 AGPKLWFSLLVFTTS
+285 AGPKLWFSLIVFAAS
-300 ILIFSLSEVLIL
+300 ILVFSLSEILIL
-312 SLIALFCYGA
+312 SLVALFFYGA

-368 LAGLLGPIYTVL
+368 LAGLLGPVQTVL
-380 IGGMLG
+380 IGGVLG
-386 LGFLMWSRKQFPGL
+386 LGFLVWSKKQFPGL
-400 YTLNR
+400 YTLDK
-405 ISDLSPQE
+405 ISDLSQQDR
-413 KVART
+413 ATRA

>member
-1 MQDELV
+1 MNSLS
-7 YKVTGLFSK
+7 SK
-16 AFIGYLGA
+16 AFVGYLSA

-30 ANTMLTVA
+30 ANTMLIVA
-38 LGWHLYEMTGDP
+38 LGWHLYEITGDP

-73 VIDRFPRVWVVRV
+73 VIDRFPRVWVVRA
-86 CALVETTA
+86 CALVEALA
-94 VAGIA
+94 VLGIA
-99 QILIREDPELLM
+99 QILTQEDPDLLT
-111 LYSLVFLH
+111 LYGLVFVH

-134 PNIVQRKVLDRA
+134 PNIVPREVLDRA

-153 WNAASIAGPVA
+153 WNAASIVGPVV

-175 IYAVIAVASASTLI
+175 IYGVIALASAATLI
-189 GYLFVPTIKIP
+189 GYLFIPSIRIP
-200 QETGDRLKTL
+200 QEKGDRLKTL

-215 YVRGRPIILGGLT
+215 YVRGKPIILGGLT

-249 ILRVG
+249 ILLVG

-271 MGLFLSTRRSELSS
+271 MGLFLSTRRREISG
-285 AGPKLWFSLLVFTTS
+285 AGPKLWFSLIVFAAS
-300 ILIFSLSEVLIL
+300 ILVFSLSEILIL
-312 SLIALFCYGA
+312 SLVALFFYGA

-368 LAGLLGPIYTVL
+368 LAGLLGPVQTVL
-380 IGGMLG
+380 IGGILG
-386 LGFLMWSRKQFPGL
+386 LGFLAWSRKQFPGL
-400 YTLNR
+400 YTLDK
-405 ISDLSPQE
+405 ISDLSQQDR
-413 KVART
+413 ATRA

>member
-1 MQDELV
+1 M
-7 YKVTGLFSK
+7 
-16 AFIGYLGA
+16 GYLSA

-30 ANTMLTVA
+30 ANTMLIVA
-38 LGWHLYEMTGDP
+38 LGWHLYEITGDP

-73 VIDRFPRVWVVRV
+73 VIDRFPRVWVVRA
-86 CALVETTA
+86 CALVEALA
-94 VAGIA
+94 VLGIA
-99 QILIREDPELLM
+99 QILTQEDPDLLT
-111 LYSLVFLH
+111 LYGLVFVH

-134 PNIVQRKVLDRA
+134 PNIVPREVLDRA

-153 WNAASIAGPVA
+153 WNAASIVGPVV

-175 IYAVIAVASASTLI
+175 IYGVIALASAATLI
-189 GYLFVPTIKIP
+189 GYLFIPSIRIP
-200 QETGDRLKTL
+200 QEKGDRLKTL

-215 YVRGRPIILGGLT
+215 YVRGKPIILGGLT

-249 ILRVG
+249 ILLVG

-271 MGLFLSTRRSELSS
+271 MGLFLSTRRREISG
-285 AGPKLWFSLLVFTTS
+285 AGPKLWFSLIVFAAS
-300 ILIFSLSEVLIL
+300 ILVFSLSEILIL
-312 SLIALFCYGA
+312 SLVALFFYGA

-368 LAGLLGPIYTVL
+368 LAGLLGPVQTVL
-380 IGGMLG
+380 IGGILG
-386 LGFLMWSRKQFPGL
+386 LGFLVWSRKQFPGL
-400 YTLNR
+400 YTLDK
-405 ISDLSPQE
+405 ISDLSQQDR
-413 KVART
+413 ATRA

>member
-1 MQDELV
+1 M
-7 YKVTGLFSK
+7 
-16 AFIGYLGA
+16 GYLSA

-30 ANTMLTVA
+30 ANTMLIVA
-38 LGWHLYEMTGDP
+38 LGWHLYEITGDP

-73 VIDRFPRVWVVRV
+73 VIDRFPRVWVVRA
-86 CALVETTA
+86 CALVEALA
-94 VAGIA
+94 VLGIA
-99 QILIREDPELLM
+99 QILTQEDPDLLT
-111 LYSLVFLH
+111 LYGLVFVH

-134 PNIVQRKVLDRA
+134 PNIVPREVLDRA

-153 WNAASIAGPVA
+153 WNAASIVGPVV

-169 LLLDRQ
+169 LMLDRR
-175 IYAVIAVASASTLI
+175 IYDVIALASAATLI
-189 GYLFVPTIKIP
+189 GYLFIPSIRIP
-200 QETGDRLKTL
+200 QEKGDRLKTL

-215 YVRGRPIILGGLT
+215 YVRGKPIILGGLT

-249 ILRVG
+249 ILLVG

-271 MGLFLSTRRSELSS
+271 MGLFLSTRRREISG
-285 AGPKLWFSLLVFTTS
+285 AGPKLWFSLIVFAAS
-300 ILIFSLSEVLIL
+300 ILVFSLSEILIM
-312 SLIALFCYGA
+312 SLVALFFYGA

-368 LAGLLGPIYTVL
+368 LAGLLGPVQTVL
-380 IGGMLG
+380 IGGVLG
-386 LGFLMWSRKQFPGL
+386 LGFLAWSRKQFPGL
-400 YTLNR
+400 YTLDK
-405 ISDLSPQE
+405 ISDLSQQDR
-413 KVART
+413 ATRA

>member
-1 MQDELV
+1 MS
-7 YKVTGLFSK
+7 GLFSK
-16 AFIGYLGA
+16 AFVGYLGA

-38 LGWHLYEMTGDP
+38 LGWHLYEITGDP

-73 VIDRFPRVWVVRV
+73 VIDRFPRVWVVRL
-86 CALVETTA
+86 CAIVETVA
-94 VAGIA
+94 VVGIA
-99 QILIREDPELLM
+99 QVLTVEDPGLLI

-134 PNIVQRKVLDRA
+134 PNIVPRNALDRA

-153 WNAASIAGPVA
+153 WNAASIAGPVV

-169 LLLDRQ
+169 MLLDRQ
-175 IYAVIAVASASTLI
+175 IYEVIAMASAATLI
-189 GYLFVPTIKIP
+189 GYLFIPTIRIP
-200 QETGDRLKTL
+200 QEAGDRLKTL

-215 YVRGRPIILGGLT
+215 YVRRRPIILGGLT

-271 MGLFLSTRRSELSS
+271 MGLFLSTRRHELTS
-285 AGPKLWFSLLVFTTS
+285 AGPKLWFSLIVFAAS
-300 ILIFSLSEVLIL
+300 ILVFSLSEVLIL
-312 SLIALFCYGA
+312 SLVALFFYGA

-341 YLRGR
+341 QLRGR

-368 LAGLLGPIYTVL
+368 LAGLLGPVYTVL
-380 IGGMLG
+380 VGGVLG
-386 LGFLMWSRKQFPGL
+386 LGFLVWSRKKFPEL
-400 YTLNR
+400 YTLDK

-413 KVART
+413 ETART